1 MLRMRIS
8 DLPQCLVWKSN
19 NNNNNNNKN
28 NRDTAVDVPIPL
40 SPVCFLFSVLHSCSA
55 FSVRLSSVTRKSP
68 CLGSLGSLLTSFFP
82 HLDSY
87 SLKIILPASLVL
99 ASSLLLNKTQINLIE
114 REGGKFSDVMLTF
127 FFHRSPE
134 LQVLEIPRE
143 REKVICEMI
152 LWLLGFL

>member
-8 DLPQCLVWKSN
+8 DLPKCLGWKSN
-19 NNNNNNNKN
+19 NNNNN

-87 SLKIILPASLVL
+87 SLKIILLASLVL
-99 ASSLLLNKTQINLIE
+99 ASSLWLNKTQINLIE

-127 FFHRSPE
+127 FFSSLSR
-134 LQVLEIPRE
+134 VTGIRNT
-143 REKVICEMI
+143 
-152 LWLLGFL
+152 